1 MGIGFPTWFF
11 KVERMG
17 YRIAKVNSGE
27 VWLSDLRLLLD
38 DGRASSIEI
47 SINLTIG
54 KKTN

>member
-1 MGIGFPTWFF
+1 
-11 KVERMG
+11 MG